1 MHPSANPNCGGMDMN
16 TTDYWHLFLQTGAPV
31 FYVKY
36 HQAKRM
42 ETSYAFDNSRP
53 GASGHGLQ

>member
-1 MHPSANPNCGGMDMN
+1 MN
-16 TTDYWHLFLQTGAPV
+16 TTDYWQLFMQTGAPD

-42 ETSYAFDNSRP
+42 EKEYASDNSRP
-53 GASGHGLQ
+53 GAAGHGLQ